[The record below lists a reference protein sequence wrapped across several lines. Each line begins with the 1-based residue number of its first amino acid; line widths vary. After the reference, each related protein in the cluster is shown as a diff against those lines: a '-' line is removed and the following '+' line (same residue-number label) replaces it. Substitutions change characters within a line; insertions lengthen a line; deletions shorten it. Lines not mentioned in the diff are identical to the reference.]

1 MPLTKTVPL
10 VIRSSSSSLR
20 FFKGNFR
27 LCISTHSSCSK
38 SFSSTTP
45 SSSSASSH
53 ASLAPVAVNVGLKFH
68 EWLLTSLG
76 NGALGRKSDPFVK
89 SKYLSASYATAAPST
104 ATLKNPPSVS
114 RVVVVGSGGLSIGQ
128 AGEFDYSGSQ
138 AIKALKEESVQVILM
153 YVRAEVSWLRG
164 MAARS
169 WHAPIQ
175 NQQQPS
181 THAKA

>member
-1 MPLTKTVPL
+1 MPLTTTVPL

-20 FFKGNFR
+20 LFKGNFR

-38 SFSSTTP
+38 SFSSTSSA

-53 ASLAPVAVNVGLKFH
+53 SSLAPVAVDVGLKYH

-89 SKYLSASYATAAPST
+89 SKYLSASYATAATST
-104 ATLKNPPSVS
+104 STLKNPPSVS

-153 YVRAEVSWLRG
+153 YVRGMVARG
-164 MAARS
+164 
-169 WHAPIQ
+169 
-175 NQQQPS
+175 QQS
-181 THAKA
+181 